1 MKNVVTLGLAVVI
14 VTLGFFYSAA
24 RAESIAG
31 CQNLIDQTG
40 ADLAG
45 VTIGGNHPDRTR
57 DSLQSKLDGAS
68 AKLAEGKFQDAID
81 KLVDF
86 STAVEQMTAASK
98 PKIGPTDAELLVT
111 DANNAVACL
120 QSLLAG
126 G

>member
-1 MKNVVTLGLAVVI
+1 MKKVVTLGLAVVI

-24 RAESIAG
+24 RAETIAD
-31 CQNLIDQTG
+31 CQNLIGQTT

-68 AKLAEGKFQDAID
+68 AKLTEGKFQDAID

-86 STAVEQMTAASK
+86 NTAVEKMAAASK
-98 PKIGPTDAELLVT
+98 PKIGPADAELLVT
-111 DANNAVACL
+111 DANNAVACI